1 MDWKQKSI
9 NALSVLGSVAS
20 ITGVTALWLT
30 QLRPQ
35 LNWLLVIPIV
45 VVAASTFLAIAAFFV
60 LIARIGY
67 HRLSKPPHTQYDG
80 NLKFAY
86 VACAVGGG
94 TMLLTLFAALL
105 SGAAFHHA
113 NQALGF

>member
-9 NALSVLGSVAS
+9 NVLAILGSVTS
-20 ITGVTALWLT
+20 VTGITALWLA
-30 QLRPQ
+30 QLRPS

-45 VVAASTFLAIAAFFV
+45 VVAASTFLALAAFFV

-67 HRLSKPPHTQYDG
+67 HKLSAPPHTPYDG

-86 VACAVGGG
+86 AACAIGGG
-94 TMLLTLFAALL
+94 TMLLTLFAFLL
-105 SGAAFHHA
+105 ASAAFHHA
-113 NQALGF
+113 NQALGL